1 MKHGSD
7 NFRSSAIQDVM
18 ARLKSKGVEIVIYEP
33 TLSVPNFKGIQ
44 IVHSL
49 EDFKK
54 VAEIIVA
61 NRWDECLRD
70 VADKVHTND
79 VFVRD

>member
-33 TLSVPNFKGIQ
+33 TLNTAHFNENK

-54 VAEIIVA
+54 WQRLLSQIAGMNV
-61 NRWDECLRD
+61 
-70 VADKVHTND
+70 
-79 VFVRD
+79 